1 MCAEKIPSLL
11 IEISPF
17 YELIQ
22 GTRVLN
28 LRDCKLTKHNLI
40 TMARNLKM
48 VNHLDLSFVTN
59 VDDEVAFEIGE
70 NMKRLLSLQL
80 RNCME
85 ITNDGLKDLFEG
97 LSGYRDQEEAL
108 KKEEENALEI
118 SLRSYYG
125 FSK

>member
-1 MCAEKIPSLL
+1 
-11 IEISPF
+11 
-17 YELIQ
+17 
-22 GTRVLN
+22 
-28 LRDCKLTKHNLI
+28 
-40 TMARNLKM
+40 M

>member
-97 LSGYRDQEEAL
+97 L
-108 KKEEENALEI
+108 
-118 SLRSYYG
+118 
-125 FSK
+125 